1 MAAPPTPQEGASQTR
16 PPLFNG
22 KYYGWWKNRMMD
34 HLIGE
39 NPDLWGVILD
49 GPTIPMKTATD
60 GITKIPKERKE
71 WNVEDKLAIQ
81 NNAKAK
87 KILICGIGPD
97 EYNRF
102 SSCQDA
108 KAIWETLQTAHEG
121 TTQVKKSKIDN
132 LNRQYELFRM
142 EEGETIQHMHTRF
155 TSIINE
161 MYSLGEIV
169 PNGKVVRKLLS
180 VLPETWESKV
190 EAITEARDLDSL
202 GMDKLIGNLITYE
215 LKKNQEKEIGGKRKE
230 RNLVLKATA
239 SDDFEDENI
248 ALITKRFTRMLKRG
262 QPFQKKAFQKRS
274 ENTKEQVCHKCGSPD
289 HFIKFCP
296 LWAVEQKKVNYE
308 KGKDIK
314 KDKFVPSNRRMTIQ
328 EADMSMKRAFAAM
341 GNSSDEEFEGDEIE
355 NQSLLALE
363 QEDDYDFLALVA
375 VENKE
380 ERETCRSQETILA
393 LMAGSDS
400 EKEEEEEDI
409 NEKVSL
415 HNLQDNLGSY
425 SKRELESLL
434 YTLID
439 EYKTIDSKR
448 ELIMEDYASLREE
461 NKSLEKQNLH
471 LLSKNTKLSKNL
483 ELVIKR
489 NETLS
494 KELLVTKT
502 EAENGMRWTRSSI
515 LLDNIHNNRTFEKHG
530 IGFDRTSSQGKN
542 PNIDCLCMHCG
553 LGSVKRKQQQWY
565 LDSACSRHMTGDK
578 RSFLSLKNIKGG
590 NVAFGNGKSG
600 EIEGI
605 GKVGTMD
612 THAIEN
618 ERDRN
623 VYKVKTV
630 DFKEDNLK
638 CLSAVSDCSMLWHK
652 RMGHI
657 SMTTINKLIS
667 KDLVRELPTKSFKDN
682 QVCGTCIQGK
692 QVRSSFKPKLTV
704 STTKPLELLH
714 MDLCRPMRVQ
724 SRGGKRYVFVIVDD
738 YSRFT
743 WTLFLATKDETFTMF
758 EAFAKLV
765 QKKFNKEIISIRPD
779 HGLEFENSQFLQFC
793 TTNGI

>member
-71 WNVEDKLAIQ
+71 WNAEDKLAIQ

-97 EYNRF
+97 EYNRI

-142 EEGETIQHMHTRF
+142 AEGETIQDMHTRF

-169 PNGKVVRKLLS
+169 PNGKAVRKLLS

-202 GMDKLIGNLITYE
+202 AMDELIGNLITYE

-262 QPFQKKAFQKRS
+262 QAFQKKTSQKPS
-274 ENTKEQVCHKCGSPD
+274 ENTKDQVCHKCGSPD

-296 LWAVEQKKVNYE
+296 LWALEQKKANFE

-314 KDKFVPSNRRMTIQ
+314 KDKFVPSNRRMTTQ
-328 EADMSMKRAFAAM
+328 EADISMKRAFAAM
-341 GNSSDEEFEGDEIE
+341 GNSSDEESEGDETE
-355 NQSLLALE
+355 NKSLLALE

-375 VENKE
+375 VETKE
-380 ERETCRSQETILA
+380 EKETCRSQETILA

-400 EKEEEEEDI
+400 EDDEEDDKQS
-409 NEKVSL
+409 KVSF
-415 HNLQDNLGSY
+415 HHIKVNIESY
-425 SKRELESLL
+425 SKKELESLL
-434 YTLID
+434 STLID
-439 EYKTIDSKR
+439 AYQSVNSER
-448 ELIMEDYASLREE
+448 EQVMENYASLREV
-461 NKSLEKQNLH
+461 NDNLEKHNHFLQNKLKEQIKISELSH
-471 LLSKNTKLSKNL
+471 KGKNSASELQLALEEKIKLLTIKYQALTERNRLLQKNLDHTKLDLERNL
-483 ELVIKR
+483 
-489 NETLS
+489 
-494 KELLVTKT
+494 
-502 EAENGMRWTRSSI
+502 RWTRSSEI
-515 LLDNIHNNRTFEKHG
+515 LTQIQEKQTTSRSG
-530 IGFDRTSSQGKN
+530 IGFKKQNNLVSHTIHMSKS
-542 PNIDCLCMHCG
+542 LCTHCG
-553 LGSVKRKQQQWY
+553 NSG
-565 LDSACSRHMTGDK
+565 H
-578 RSFLSLKNIKGG
+578 LKNQCK
-590 NVAFGNGKSG
+590 A
-600 EIEGI
+600 
-605 GKVGTMD
+605 
-612 THAIEN
+612 
-618 ERDRN
+618 
-623 VYKVKTV
+623 
-630 DFKEDNLK
+630 L
-638 CLSAVSDCSMLWHK
+638 
-652 RMGHI
+652 
-657 SMTTINKLIS
+657 
-667 KDLVRELPTKSFKDN
+667 
-682 QVCGTCIQGK
+682 
-692 QVRSSFKPKLTV
+692 
-704 STTKPLELLH
+704 
-714 MDLCRPMRVQ
+714 
-724 SRGGKRYVFVIVDD
+724 
-738 YSRFT
+738 
-743 WTLFLATKDETFTMF
+743 F
-758 EAFAKLV
+758 EAFQKNVKFTKKEKTDTAKNLV
-765 QKKFNKEIISIRPD
+765 RNKNAPNKRFSYLPFWARRNLIHPFTHIKGPKLIWVPK
-779 HGLEFENSQFLQFC
+779 
-793 TTNGI
+793 TNL